1 MLTDQTS
8 LEDLIL
14 FLAGTSNIAPGEP
27 FPTLKSSDYSLI
39 YSFSKQIGRKI
50 GFTDRQYELAK
61 TKVDDYQSS
70 FHFIPNL
77 EEVKNTTR
85 LPIREIDRARWIKIE
100 YHDNN
105 PVIAVRFTFQKKL
118 ISAIEGIRSK
128 IKEKTDYD
136 KVNKIHYFAYSER
149 NLFDIVEAFKE
160 SNFQLDK
167 TVQTIYNKLILL
179 NPNDHLP
186 GIYDLKIKNLHPAG
200 VEIMQSEL
208 GQLSKENLL
217 LYRDRAFKY
226 GLQTFDAIED
236 DWSLE
241 YKLAHRRHPNV
252 IIDNT
257 KWNIDKLLLALENLQ
272 RYPVLMLVPQQ
283 ACHDIIVSVQKYIK
297 NIIAP
302 EDISVVFRLDNQG
315 DGVLFNNYIKDQ
327 QINNKVDKNTKIVY
341 SLDNKIPKPLLT
353 SSWSPQTIIVC
364 GNTSSYVNTRKVL
377 DCFSDKDLI
386 LYYGDQVGA
395 GRSQYYRREF
405 DKI

>member
-14 FLAGTSNIAPGEP
+14 FLAGTSNIAPNEP

-39 YSFSKQIGRKI
+39 YSFSKQISRKI

-61 TKVDDYQSS
+61 SKVDDYQDL
-70 FHFIPNL
+70 FHFVPNL

-85 LPIREIDRARWIKIE
+85 LPIREIDRTRWIKIE
-100 YHDNN
+100 YQDNN

-136 KVNKIHYFAYSER
+136 KINKIHYFGYSER
-149 NLFDIVEAFKE
+149 NLFEIVEAFKE
-160 SNFQLDK
+160 NNFHLDD
-167 TVQTIYNKLILL
+167 TVQEIYNKLLL
-179 NPNDHLP
+179 LDPNEYLP
-186 GIYDLKIKNLHPAG
+186 GVYDLEIKNLHPTG
-200 VEIMQSEL
+200 VEMLQVEL
-208 GQLSKENLL
+208 GKLSEDNVL

-226 GLQTFDAIED
+226 GLQVFDTIED
-236 DWSLE
+236 DNSLE
-241 YKLAHRRHPNV
+241 YKIAHRKHPNV
-252 IIDNT
+252 TIDDF
-257 KWNIDKLLLALENLQ
+257 KWSIDTMLLALENLQ
-272 RYPVLMLVPQQ
+272 RFPVLMLVPQFT
-283 ACHDIIVSVQKYIK
+283 CHDVIV
-297 NIIAP
+297 NIQEYVRNLIPP
-302 EDISVVFRLDNQG
+302 EDVSVVFRLDNQG

-327 QINNKVDKNTKIVY
+327 RINNKVDKNTKIVY

-353 SSWSPQTIIVC
+353 SAWSPQTIIVH

-395 GRSQYYRREF
+395 GRTQYYRREF

>member
-14 FLAGTSNIAPGEP
+14 FLAGTSNIAPNEP

-61 TKVDDYQSS
+61 NKVDDYQEL
-70 FHFIPNL
+70 FHFVPNL

-100 YHDNN
+100 YQDNN

-149 NLFDIVEAFKE
+149 NLFEIVEAFKE
-160 SNFQLDK
+160 NNFQLDDP
-167 TVQTIYNKLILL
+167 VQEIYNKLLL
-179 NPNDHLP
+179 LDPNEHLP
-186 GIYDLKIKNLHPAG
+186 GMYDLKIKNLHPTG
-200 VEIMQSEL
+200 VEMIHAEL
-208 GQLSKENLL
+208 GKLSKDNVL

-226 GLQTFDAIED
+226 GLQAFDAIED
-236 DWSLE
+236 DGSLE
-241 YKLAHRRHPNV
+241 YKIAHRKHPNV
-252 IIDNT
+252 AIDDF
-257 KWNIDKLLLALENLQ
+257 KWSIDTLLLSLENLK
-272 RYPVLMLVPQQ
+272 RFPVLILVPQLT
-283 ACHDIIVSVQKYIK
+283 CHDVIVTVQEYVRNLIP
-297 NIIAP
+297 P
-302 EDISVVFRLDNQG
+302 EDVSVVFRLDNQG
-315 DGVLFNNYIKDQ
+315 DGTLFNNYIKDQ
-327 QINNKVDKNTKIVY
+327 HINNKVDKNTKIVY

-353 SSWSPQTIIVC
+353 STWSPQTIIVY
-364 GNTSSYVNTRKVL
+364 GTTSGYVNTRKVL